1 MDNHMIHIPSSLEG
15 GHWNIAQW
23 QSDRRDRP
31 VSMYVCKN
39 QIPVCAALVR
49 FQLIPNL
56 ALSSNWSVTSALQ
69 AGNPGSSPGKA
80 TMAAMP
86 KNIWNI
92 VIQILFKS

>member
-1 MDNHMIHIPSSLEG
+1 MDNHMIYIPSSLEG
-15 GHWNIAQW
+15 GRGNIAKW
-23 QSDRRDRP
+23 QSDRRDRT

-56 ALSSNWSVTSALQ
+56 VLSSNWSVTSALQ
-69 AGNPGSSPGKA
+69 AGNPGSSPGKT

-86 KNIWNI
+86 KNIWDI